1 MFLKRLP
8 KFEYHAPASLSEALG
23 LLAKYDG
30 KARVFAGGTD
40 LLVSMKKRE
49 ILPDHLISLKGV
61 AELKGVHYDQKEG
74 MKIGTLVTLGELEH
88 SKIVQD
94 NFCVLWDAVQVMAS
108 PQIRSLGTIGGNLC
122 SAAPSADTAP
132 PLIVLDASVEIVS
145 TKGKRKVLVE
155 NFFKGP
161 GESHL
166 KPGEILT
173 QIMIPNPLKKSSGAY
188 LKLMRRAAMDLA
200 QVGIAACLSFDS
212 EKRICREARIA
223 LGAVGLTPIRALK
236 AEQFLLNKEL
246 NEMVGKEAGKIAAQ
260 ESNPRSSLRASKE
273 YRREMIEVLTKRA
286 VMAAYNR
293 ITTHSP

>member
-8 KFEYHAPASLSEALG
+8 KFEYYAPASLSEALG

-49 ILPDHLISLKGV
+49 ILPEHLISLKGIP
-61 AELKGVHYDQKEG
+61 ELKGVHYDQKEG
-74 MKIGTLVTLGELEH
+74 MKIGALVTLGELEH

-94 NFCVLWDAVQVMAS
+94 NFCVLWDAAQVMAS

-161 GESHL
+161 GESVL
-166 KPGEILT
+166 NPDEILT
-173 QIMIPNPLKKSSGAY
+173 QILIPHLLKKSSGAY

-200 QVGIAACLSFDS
+200 QVGVAVCLSFDS
-212 EKRICREARIA
+212 EKRICRGAKIA
-223 LGAVGLTPIRALK
+223 LGAAGSTPIRVSK
-236 AEQFLLNKEL
+236 AEQILLNKEMSEAL
-246 NEMVGKEAGKIAAQ
+246 GKEAGKIAAQ
-260 ESNPRSSLRASKE
+260 EASPRSSIRASKE

-286 VMAAYNR
+286 VMAAYRR
-293 ITTHSP
+293 ITAHST

>member
-1 MFLKRLP
+1 MFIKRLP
-8 KFEYHAPASLSEALG
+8 KFKYHAPTSLSEALD

-49 ILPDHLISLKGV
+49 VLPEHLISLKGIE
-61 AELKGVHYDQKEG
+61 ELKGIHDEKEG
-74 MKIGTLVTLGELEH
+74 MKIGALVTLGEIEH
-88 SKIVQD
+88 SKMIQD
-94 NFCVLWDAVQVMAS
+94 EFRVLWDAAQVMAS
-108 PQIRSLGTIGGNLC
+108 PQIRNLGTIGGNLC

-132 PLIVLDASVEIVS
+132 PLMVLDASVEIIS
-145 TKGKRKVLVE
+145 IKAKRKVLVE

-188 LKLMRRAAMDLA
+188 FKLMRRAAMDLA

-212 EKRICREARIA
+212 EKKTCTGARIA

-236 AEQFLLNKEL
+236 AEQILLNKEL
-246 NEMVGKEAGKIAAQ
+246 NETVGKEAGKIAAQ
-260 ESNPRSSLRASKE
+260 EANPRSSLRASKE

-286 VMAAYNR
+286 VMTAYNR
-293 ITTHSP
+293 IITHSA